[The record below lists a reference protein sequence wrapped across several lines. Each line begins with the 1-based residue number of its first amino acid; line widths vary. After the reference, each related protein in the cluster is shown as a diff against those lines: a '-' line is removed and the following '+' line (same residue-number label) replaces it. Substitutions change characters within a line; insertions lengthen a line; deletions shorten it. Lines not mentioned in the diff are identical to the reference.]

1 MLASASASTL
11 AASAADADAAEGGG
25 RGGGARAKR
34 ARCAE
39 RTGLCGDAGEDE
51 EGGASR
57 GSQPAAASAAALS
70 AQLVSGVG
78 RMFKCSGLPSL
89 ATSASGPGV
98 AKRVGGP
105 AGAATSSRDAC
116 WSAAPTEEAADE
128 EGAAADEVDAGQ
140 QRRDALL
147 KQWAVSDAIEAAA
160 AGGIDLPFEGFGG
173 TEQPGGGMG
182 AGGYL
187 WGGEGDGSG
196 QEAAGELI
204 DMSLGAPA
212 AGAATSGELVD
223 VTLDLPDQGA
233 SMVTSSFV

>member
-1 MLASASASTL
+1 MAATAP
-11 AASAADADAAEGGG
+11 AASDFLLRLHA
-25 RGGGARAKR
+25 GGAAFPPNRKY
-34 ARCAE
+34 
-39 RTGLCGDAGEDE
+39 
-51 EGGASR
+51 
-57 GSQPAAASAAALS
+57 
-70 AQLVSGVG
+70 
-78 RMFKCSGLPSL
+78 
-89 ATSASGPGV
+89 GP
-98 AKRVGGP
+98 
-105 AGAATSSRDAC
+105 
-116 WSAAPTEEAADE
+116 
-128 EGAAADEVDAGQ
+128 
-140 QRRDALL
+140 
-147 KQWAVSDAIEAAA
+147 AA